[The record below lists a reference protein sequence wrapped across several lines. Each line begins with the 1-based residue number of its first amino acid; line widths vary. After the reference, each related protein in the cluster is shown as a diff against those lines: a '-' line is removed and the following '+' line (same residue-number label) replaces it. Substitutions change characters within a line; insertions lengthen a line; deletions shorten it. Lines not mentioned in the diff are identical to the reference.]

1 MMALQL
7 DLFED
12 VEHLPWYGRSPRSLT
27 RCSMALF
34 LRPEP
39 QKDARFV
46 PDPFQ
51 IEIWPVGNRAPRK
64 YRGAPLLKEVK
75 DG

>member
-1 MMALQL
+1 MIALQL

-12 VEHLPWYGRSPRSLT
+12 VVDLPWYGRSPRTLT
-27 RCSMALF
+27 RSAMALF

-39 QKDARFV
+39 QKDARLA

-51 IEIWPVGNRAPRK
+51 YEIWPVGKKAPRK
-64 YRGAPLLKEVK
+64 YRGAPLLKEVE